1 MVRNAAKAAWLAAP
15 SRSKVFES
23 FVGANQTDEVAY

>member
-15 SRSKVFES
+15 NRSKVFQT
-23 FVGANQTDEVAY
+23 FVGPN